1 MGGAE
6 VGRERGVG
14 AGRGD
19 GTGAGSVEGEVGAE
33 GEKGDTVEI
42 KGAEVEIDGV
52 RNRVSVQHQG
62 GEKEVG
68 KIIPVKKTRSL
79 SEVPGKEHLLLLLVP
94 GCLLTYWEAGP
105 SYLTELL
112 FVVKKALLNLT
123 GHETIVVQKCY
134 KSNKKMFISTN
145 GIARLGLIID

>member
-1 MGGAE
+1 MEGAE
-6 VGRERGVG
+6 VRRERGVG

-33 GEKGDTVEI
+33 GERGDTVEI
-42 KGAEVEIDGV
+42 KGAEVEIDGLQ
-52 RNRVSVQHQG
+52 NRVSVQHQG

-68 KIIPVKKTRSL
+68 KIIRVKKTRSQ
-79 SEVPGKEHLLLLLVP
+79 SEVPWKEHLLLLLVP
-94 GCLLTYWEAGP
+94 GCLLTYLEAGP

-123 GHETIVVQKCY
+123 GHETIEVQKCY
-134 KSNKKMFISTN
+134 KSNKKMFIST
-145 GIARLGLIID
+145 

>member
-68 KIIPVKKTRSL
+68 KIIRVKTRSQ

-105 SYLTELL
+105 SYLTEPL
-112 FVVKKALLNLT
+112 FVVKKALINLT
-123 GHETIVVQKCY
+123 GHETIEVQKFN
-134 KSNKKMFISTN
+134 KSSKKMFFST
-145 GIARLGLIID
+145 